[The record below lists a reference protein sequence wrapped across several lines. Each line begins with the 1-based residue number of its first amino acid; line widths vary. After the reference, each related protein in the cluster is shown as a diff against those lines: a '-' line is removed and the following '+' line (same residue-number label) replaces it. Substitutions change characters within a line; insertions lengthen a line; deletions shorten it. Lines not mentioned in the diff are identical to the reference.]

1 LCPLASREAADS
13 GGDQRAPLALVVD
26 GVTKAEDV
34 IVILRGGDAL
44 VLETDLRAADV
55 PLTGAVFVEAGGA
68 RYVSLA
74 SLAPQTTF
82 KIDSAALEVD
92 LQVDPKLL
100 GHAAIPIGAGNTRTL
115 AKADP
120 SGFLSYSITSDST
133 DVSRDVDGFVQTGV
147 GSARA
152 GLFTASGS
160 YSDGSA
166 HRGLIAY
173 TRENEATL
181 SSITI
186 GDEFAQTG
194 ELGGNIV
201 VGGIGATR
209 HFEFQPNY
217 TYFPTPGLRGEA
229 LSPTTAD
236 LYVNGTF
243 VRAVQLAPGTF
254 DLSGIPVGPGGGV
267 TQVVLHDA
275 YGNTETVNGTYYQT
289 RQLLRQGV
297 TDYDYHLGF
306 LRPDPFDKID
316 QYGPLAALGEYR
328 IGLSDHLTVG
338 GRFEHSAGTTSGGP
352 QVDVAL
358 PFGHVSFDAAASD
371 AFGAAGRAFAV
382 GYDYFSRRFSVS
394 FSAETLSANYAT
406 ASLEA
411 DQPRQR
417 SSLHESF
424 GMPILKNATVQISNT
439 TTTYTNEAP
448 TAQLLADVIVRP
460 RRFDAYVTLSAER
473 DTGGSILGLGV
484 PITVPLGGGLGGAY
498 SPTSN
503 AQWTF
508 GAQITFT
515 TGKTSDATLGV
526 SDAGGAVATTVTVSK
541 PAPVGPGFGYQIQ
554 GTDGTDRSAA
564 AQVLYQTQYG
574 NIETLSNSGL
584 GPSSTTMTVS
594 GALVGFRQGVFF
606 TQPVDGGYALVDVP
620 GFPHLPVFLNSEF
633 AGRTDGHGETIVS
646 NLSPYY
652 DNQVGIDD
660 LRNRLDLTEDVSVQ
674 DVRPKNSSGVFT
686 EFTIRHFHAYSGHIV
701 IHRGGKSIVPA
712 LGQAVFTIAKHDYTS
727 DLGRQGQF
735 YVEDLEAG
743 NYAVTITTEDGG
755 TCAFNIVF
763 AADANPVTDLGTQ
776 ICEAGP

>member
-1 LCPLASREAADS
+1 LAVLLTLCPLGSQEAADRV
-13 GGDQRAPLALVVD
+13 GDQRAPLSLVVD
-26 GVTKAEDV
+26 GVTKLQDA
-34 IVILRGGDAL
+34 IVILRGDDVL
-44 VLETDLRAADV
+44 VLEDDLRAADV
-55 PLTGAVFVEAGGA
+55 PLLGAAFVEVGGA

-82 KIDSAALEVD
+82 KVDSSALEVD
-92 LQVDPKLL
+92 LQVDPTLL
-100 GHAAIPIGAGNTRTL
+100 GHAAIPIGVAPTRVL

-120 SGFLSYSITSDST
+120 SGFLSYSITSDSS
-133 DVSRDVDGFVQTGV
+133 DASRDVNGFVQAGV
-147 GSARA
+147 GSAA
-152 GLFTASGS
+152 TGLLTASAAYSGGS
-160 YSDGSA
+160 T

-173 TRENEATL
+173 TRENETNL
-181 SSITI
+181 SALTI

-194 ELGGNIV
+194 ELGGDVV
-201 VGGIGATR
+201 VGGVGATR

-267 TQVVLHDA
+267 TQIVLHDA
-275 YGNTETVNGTYYQT
+275 YGNTETVNGAYYQT

-297 TDYDYHLGF
+297 TDYDYHVGF

-316 QYGPLAALGEYR
+316 QYGALAALGEYR

-338 GRFEHSAGTTSGGP
+338 GRFEHTAGISSGGP
-352 QVDVAL
+352 QIDVAL
-358 PFGHVSFDAAASD
+358 PLGHVSFDAAASD
-371 AFGAAGRAFAV
+371 AFGTVGRAFAV
-382 GYDYFSRRFSVS
+382 GYDYFSRSFGVS

-411 DQPRQR
+411 GQPRQR

-424 GMPILKNATVQISNT
+424 GMPIFKNATIQLSNT
-439 TTTYTNEAP
+439 TTTYTNEPP

-460 RRFDAYVTLSAER
+460 RRLDAYVTFSAER
-473 DTGGSILGLGV
+473 DTGSSILGLGV
-484 PITVPLGGGLGGAY
+484 PIGVTHSVGP
-498 SPTSN
+498 N

-515 TGKTSDATLGV
+515 TGKSSAATAGV
-526 SDAGGAVATTVTVSK
+526 SDAGGAVAESVTVSK
-541 PAPVGPGFGYQIQ
+541 PAPIGPGFGYQIA

-564 AQVLYQTQYG
+564 AQVLYQTPYG
-574 NIETLSNSGL
+574 NVETLSSSGF
-584 GPSSTTMTVS
+584 GPSSTTVTVS

-606 TQPVDGGYALVDVP
+606 TQPVNGGYALVDVP
-620 GFPHLPVFLNSEF
+620 GFPHLPVFLNSQF
-633 AGRTDGHGETIVS
+633 AGRTDGHDETIVS

-652 DNQVGIDD
+652 DNQVAIDE
-660 LRNRLDLTEDVSVQ
+660 LRNRLDLTEDTTVQ

-701 IHRGGKSIVPA
+701 IHRGGKAIVPV
-712 LGQAVFTIAKHDYTS
+712 LGQAVFTLAKHEYTS
-727 DLGRQGQF
+727 DLGREGQF

-743 NYAVTITTEDGG
+743 TYAVTVATEDGG
-755 TCAFNIVF
+755 TCAFHVAF
-763 AADANPVTDLGTQ
+763 AADASPVTDLGTLT
-776 ICEAGP
+776 CEAGS